1 MNEADRRDF
10 EKTGRRATD
19 AKGTKNSIPSPRYHL
34 RSGLFSGFVGIGGVT
49 ALLAIGRASNTLD
62 TVVDNTNS
70 NTKVITEM
78 LITQTELMGSINK
91 NSEFMNRFFEQQK
104 DSDKEFLDELKSTKE
119 KLNNL
124 EKGIIVIQNGRVSA
138 TIDKNQKL
146 YSLK

>member
-1 MNEADRRDF
+1 MNEADRRNF
-10 EKTGRRATD
+10 EKNGCRPTD
-19 AKGTKNSIPSPRYHL
+19 ETKSKNSIPPSHNYL

-49 ALLAIGRASNTLD
+49 ALLAIGRASSTLD
-62 TVVDNTNS
+62 SVVDNTNS

-104 DSDKEFLDELKSTKE
+104 ESDKEFLDELKSTKE

-124 EKGIIVIQNGRVSA
+124 EKGYYCYTKWSHVG
-138 TIDKNQKL
+138 
-146 YSLK
+146 YY